1 MEDNS
6 NFSQLACEFDLCIYN
21 DNAKC
26 ILGQTT
32 INSIGMCDECIIVSM
47 DQTVLSS
54 LKMKQLKKYL
64 KDNF

>member
-54 LKMKQLKKYL
+54 
-64 KDNF
+64 